1 MPKHWRLLK
10 SIYKHHNIKQPF
22 MTFSNIAL
30 LAAAFTTALIA
41 GLFYSYSCSVNW
53 GLGRLTDADYLA
65 AMQSIN
71 REILNPLF
79 FMSFMGT
86 LILLPLSA
94 WLQYSNPASIR
105 FYLLLAA
112 TLVYAVGTFGVTIMG
127 NVPLNNALDAF
138 NMQAASPEALHQQ
151 RALFE
156 KPWNTLHTIRTIAN
170 AVALILVLLA
180 CIAPELTTNR
190 APVARLGL

>member
-1 MPKHWRLLK
+1 
-10 SIYKHHNIKQPF
+10 

-41 GLFYSYSCSVNW
+41 GLFYGYSCSVNAA
-53 GLGRLTDADYLA
+53 LGRLPDAGYLA

-86 LILLPLSA
+86 LILLPVST
-94 WLQYSNPASIR
+94 WLQYSNPVSLR

-112 TLVYAVGTFGVTIMG
+112 TLVYTVGTFGVTIIG
-127 NVPLNNALDAF
+127 NVPLNDALDVF
-138 NMQAASPEALHQQ
+138 HIQASPEVLHQQ
-151 RALFE
+151 RELFE
-156 KPWNTLHTIRTIAN
+156 KPWNQLHSIRTIAN
-170 AVALILVLLA
+170 AIALILVLMA
-180 CIAPELTTNR
+180 CIIKPETLKP
-190 APVARLGL
+190 A